1 MALVRFEDGRLAPVP
16 LANLEATLPVA
27 AARG

>member
-16 LANLEATLPVA
+16 MANLEATLSVA
-27 AARG
+27 GRG